1 MSGMTDKLSGTANVV
16 GGKIKQGVGDAIGS
30 DKLEAEGIGQ
40 EAKGEAQKAVGDA
53 KEAIKSGANK
63 VADAINKKV

>member
-1 MSGMTDKLSGTANVV
+1 MSGTTDKVSGTANVV

-53 KEAIKSGANK
+53 EEAIRSGAIK
-63 VADAINKKV
+63 VADAINKKL